1 MPTNNNTATNVS
13 VGKPAAGGAVYRAD
27 TTATA
32 PTSADSSLGSTFK
45 CTGYIS
51 DDGWTNTLNRESTD
65 IKAWGGDTV
74 LTTQTSK
81 SEEIKLTFIEILND
95 EVLKTLHG
103 DTNVSGALATGLS
116 VQENSKEFPTKMWV
130 IDTILTGGV
139 KCRKVVPYG
148 KVSEIGDIQ
157 YKDDTVIGAEV
168 TISALPDTS
177 GNTSYTYYKQPASGT
192 SGQSGQS

>member
-27 TTATA
+27 TTASA
-32 PTSADSSLGSTFK
+32 PTSADSTLGTSFK

-116 VQENSKEFPTKMWV
+116 VQENSKEFPAKMWV

-168 TISALPDTS
+168 TISALPDS
-177 GNTSYTYYKQPASGT
+177 NGNTSYTYYKQPASGT
-192 SGQSGQS
+192 SGQS